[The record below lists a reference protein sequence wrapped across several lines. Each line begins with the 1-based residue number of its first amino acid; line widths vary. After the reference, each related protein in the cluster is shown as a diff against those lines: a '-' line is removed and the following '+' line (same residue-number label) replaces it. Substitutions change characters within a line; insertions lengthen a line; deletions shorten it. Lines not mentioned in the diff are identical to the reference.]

1 MVEWYNNWSIGRKG
15 DTNRCA
21 QGANPVSRG
30 ETSRFEWKN
39 VGMVKWWHGVN
50 PLKLEI
56 FMAIDGIHHNMCS
69 CAWPNTQYDA
79 PIGKL
84 GPICNGALLL
94 ALCLQMDG
102 KPRIAST
109 ID

>member
-1 MVEWYNNWSIGRKG
+1 MIQQLVNWVEGV
-15 DTNRCA
+15 TNRCA

-30 ETSRFEWKN
+30 ETNRFEWKN
-39 VGMVKWWHGVN
+39 VGMVKWWNGVN

-69 CAWPNTQYDA
+69 CAWPNTQFNDA

-84 GPICNGALLL
+84 GPICNGVLLL
-94 ALCLQMDG
+94 ALCLQIGG
-102 KPRIAST
+102 KPPIAST